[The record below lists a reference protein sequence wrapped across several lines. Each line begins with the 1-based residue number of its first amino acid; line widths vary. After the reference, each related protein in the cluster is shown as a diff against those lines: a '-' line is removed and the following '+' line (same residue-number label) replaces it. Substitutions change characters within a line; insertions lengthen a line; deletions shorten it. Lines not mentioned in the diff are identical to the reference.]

1 MAVII
6 YNKARTALV
15 LSESRIILITKAKRP
30 AQILHVYNNNT
41 VGML

>member
-15 LSESRIILITKAKRP
+15 LSESRVILVTEAKRP
-30 AQILHVYNNNT
+30 A
-41 VGML
+41 